1 VDEALLARA
10 RELHRAHPVVEAHAD
25 IPMDL
30 WRRRRAGETA
40 PLRDDYLGRLQ
51 EGGVRIEFLTVGGD
65 MPVTMDGA
73 GRPDVRARELIGDV
87 VFEAEASPELRIV
100 HSVGDLDA
108 ALAEDQVAFVLHFE
122 GCRPLLGTVELA
134 REFHRLGLRSAQLT
148 WNYRNELA
156 DGIGASDAGGLTPI
170 GREIV
175 AELDRQ
181 GFVFDVSHLTE
192 QGFWDLL
199 EVVRG
204 PVVASH
210 ANATAVWPH
219 PRNLTDEQIQALAA
233 RGGYVGVCFFPA
245 FIGPDPTLERLIDH
259 VDHLA
264 QLVGIDH
271 IAVGPDY
278 VDFALDLMT
287 ADMTSG
293 GAPVDYGESF
303 EFPEGLQR
311 VETLP
316 VFTAG
321 LLGRGY
327 AEDDVARILGGNA
340 LRVLRAVLPGNV

>member
-1 VDEALLARA
+1 
-10 RELHRAHPVVEAHAD
+10 
-25 IPMDL
+25 
-30 WRRRRAGETA
+30 
-40 PLRDDYLGRLQ
+40 
-51 EGGVRIEFLTVGGD
+51 
-65 MPVTMDGA
+65 
-73 GRPDVRARELIGDV
+73 
-87 VFEAEASPELRIV
+87 
-100 HSVGDLDA
+100 
-108 ALAEDQVAFVLHFE
+108 VLHFE
-122 GCRPLLGTVELA
+122 GCRPLLGDVELA

-156 DGIGASDAGGLTPI
+156 DAIGAVAPGGLTPK

-175 AELDRQ
+175 AELDRL
-181 GFVFDVSHLTE
+181 GFLFDASHLAE
-192 QGFWDLL
+192 QGFWELL
-199 EVVRG
+199 ELVRS

-219 PRNLTDEQIQALAA
+219 PRNLTDEQIEAIAA

-245 FIGPDPTLERLIDH
+245 FVGPDPTLERLLDH

-287 ADMTSG
+287 ADMTAG
-293 GAPVDYGESF
+293 GAPVDYGASF

-327 AEDDVARILGGNA
+327 GREEAAKILGGNV
-340 LRVLRAVLPGNV
+340 LRVLGAVLPRS

>member
-1 VDEALLARA
+1 MEEGLLVRA

-30 WRRRRAGETA
+30 WRRRRAGEEA
-40 PLRDDYLGRLQ
+40 PLRDDYLGRLR

-73 GRPDVRARELIGDV
+73 GRPDLRARELIGDV
-87 VFEAEASPELRIV
+87 VSEAEASTELRV
-100 HSVGDLDA
+100 VRSVDDLDA
-108 ALAEDQVAFVLHFE
+108 ALAEEQVAFVLHFE
-122 GCRPLLGTVELA
+122 GCKPLLGTVELA
-134 REFHRLGLRSAQLT
+134 REFHQLGLRSAQLT

-156 DGIGASDAGGLTPI
+156 DGIGVSEGRGLTQE

-175 AELDRQ
+175 VELERL
-181 GFVFDVSHLTE
+181 GFLWDVSHLTE
-192 QGFWDLL
+192 QGFWELLDL
-199 EVVRG
+199 VSG

-210 ANATAVWPH
+210 ANATTVWAH
-219 PRNLTDEQIQALAA
+219 PRNLTDDQIRAIAA
-233 RGGYVGVCFFPA
+233 TGGYVGVCFFPA
-245 FIGPDPTLERLIDH
+245 FIGPDPTLDRLLDH

-264 QLVGIDH
+264 ELVGLDH

-287 ADMTSG
+287 ADMTAG

-327 AEDDVARILGGNA
+327 AEDDVAKILGGNA
-340 LRVLRAVLPGNV
+340 LRVLRAALP